1 MIDYIFRRTNEYL
14 EHMPKALRKKYGQFF
29 TSPETAMYMAEMLT
43 IPQQRSLSILDPGAG
58 SGILS
63 AALIEVLQKIPS
75 LENIELICYE
85 NDLNILELLR
95 SNIEWISTHSTK
107 KITYQIIPQNYIISQ
122 SADYNFMPNT
132 SQHSKKYDLI
142 ISNPPYM
149 KMSKDAPEALAMQDV
164 CYGAPNIYFLFA
176 TMSLFNLR
184 DDGEMVYVIPRSWT
198 SGAYFKKFRQKLL
211 TLGALGHIHLFI
223 SRDKIFESDSILQET
238 MIITVKKTTTKPD
251 SITISTTNCARDFAS
266 RTVFKAPYS
275 TVVSGDESYVYLI
288 TNKNEAS
295 ILKKINKFPET
306 LPSLGLKMKTGVTVD
321 FRNRSILRN
330 DTEENAVPLFYSNHI
345 QNGKIIFPLGK
356 SYEYIVTEKNGLKQ
370 KNTNYLFVKRF
381 TSKEEH
387 RRLQCGVYL
396 AKKYPEYNE
405 ISTQNK
411 INFICGMHSLSECI
425 VYGLYVLFNST
436 FYDSYYRILNGST
449 QVNSTEINTI
459 PVPSIDIIE
468 TMGKELI
475 HSKDMS
481 EDACDSILRRYI

>member
-1 MIDYIFRRTNEYL
+1 MIDYIFRRTNEYI
-14 EHMPKALRKKYGQFF
+14 EHIPKTLRKKYGQFF
-29 TSPETAMYMAEMLT
+29 TSPETAMFMAELLT

-63 AALIEVLQKIPS
+63 AALVEVLQKNPYV
-75 LENIELICYE
+75 ENIELVCYE
-85 NDLNILELLR
+85 NDLNILNLLH
-95 SNIEWISTHSTK
+95 SNLEWISAHSTK
-107 KITYQIIPQNYIISQ
+107 KITYQIIPQNYILSQ
-122 SADYNFMPNT
+122 EADYNFMPNAG
-132 SQHSKKYDLI
+132 QHIKKYDLI

-149 KMSKDAPEALAMQDV
+149 KMPKNSPEALAMHDV

-184 DDGEMVYVIPRSWT
+184 DEGEMVYIIPRSWT

-211 TLGALGHIHLFI
+211 TLGALKYIHLFI
-223 SRDKIFESDSILQET
+223 SRDKVFERDNILQET
-238 MIITVKKTTTKPD
+238 IIIKIRKTVTKPND
-251 SITISTTNCARDFAS
+251 ITISTTNSNSDFAGK
-266 RTVFKAPYS
+266 TVFKVPYT
-275 TVVSGDESYVYLI
+275 TVISGEDSYVYLI

-295 ILKKINKFPET
+295 ILKKINTFKET

-321 FRNRSILRN
+321 FRNRNMLRN
-330 DTEENAVPLFYSNHI
+330 DIDENAIPLFYSHHI
-345 QNGKIIFPLGK
+345 QNGKIIFPIGK
-356 SYEYIVTEKNGLKQ
+356 GHEYIVTEKNGLKQ

-396 AKKYPEYNE
+396 SKKHPEFNE

-411 INFICGMHSLSECI
+411 INFICGIHNLSECI

-436 FYDSYYRILNGST
+436 IYDCYYRILNGST
-449 QVNSTEINTI
+449 QVNSTEINSI
-459 PVPSIDIIE
+459 PVPSMDIIE

-475 HSKDMS
+475 RSKDMS
-481 EDACDSILRRYI
+481 EENCDNILRRYI